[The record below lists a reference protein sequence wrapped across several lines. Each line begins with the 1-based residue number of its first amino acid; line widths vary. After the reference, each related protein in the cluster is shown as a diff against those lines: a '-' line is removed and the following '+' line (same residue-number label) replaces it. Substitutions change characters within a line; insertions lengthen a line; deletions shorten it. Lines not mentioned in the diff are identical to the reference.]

1 MSRMLFVNLP
11 VSDLTASIAFFS
23 GLGFSFDPAFTDQDA
38 TCMVISEQACVML
51 LRRDFFESFHR
62 RGTAR
67 PGDPL
72 EVMTAVSASSREDVD
87 ALCDRALATGATP
100 ASAPDDQGFMYGRS
114 FVDLDGH
121 LWEVIWMD
129 PAAAGAA

>member
-11 VSDLTASIAFFS
+11 VSDLDASIAFFGS
-23 GLGFSFDPAFTDQDA
+23 LGFAFNPAFTDRNA

-51 LRRDFFESFHR
+51 LQRDFFESFHR

-72 EVMTAVSASSREDVD
+72 EVLTAVSAASRDDVD
-87 ALCDRALATGATP
+87 ELCDRALAAGATP

-121 LWEVIWMD
+121 VWEVMWMD
-129 PAAAGAA
+129 PVAAAS

>member
-11 VSDLTASIAFFS
+11 VSDLAAATAFFR
-23 GLGFSFDPAFTDQDA
+23 GLGFAFNPAFTDDNA

-62 RGTAR
+62 RGTAQ

-72 EVMTAVSASSREDVD
+72 EVMTAVSAASREDVD
-87 ALCDRALATGATP
+87 ELCDRALSTGASP
-100 ASAPDDQGFMYGRS
+100 ASDPDDQGFMYGRS
-114 FVDLDGH
+114 FVDPDGH
-121 LWEVIWMD
+121 VWEVIWMD
-129 PAAAGAA
+129 PEAAGAA

>member
-11 VSDLTASIAFFS
+11 VRDLGASIAFFG
-23 GLGFSFDPAFTDQDA
+23 GLGFTFNPAFTDDNA

-51 LRRDFFESFHR
+51 LQRDFFDSFHR
-62 RGTAR
+62 RGTAQ

-72 EVMTAVSASSREDVD
+72 EVMTAVSADSREDVD
-87 ALCDRALATGATP
+87 DLCDRALASGATP

-114 FVDLDGH
+114 FVDPDGH
-121 LWEVIWMD
+121 VWEVMWMD
-129 PAAAGAA
+129 PVAAAAG

>member
-11 VSDLTASIAFFS
+11 VADLDASVAFF
-23 GLGFSFDPAFTDQDA
+23 GALGFTFNAAFTDRNA

-51 LRRDFFESFHR
+51 LQRDFFESFHR

-72 EVMTAVSASSREDVD
+72 EVLTAVSASSRADVD
-87 ALCDRALATGATP
+87 DVCDRALAAGAT
-100 ASAPDDQGFMYGRS
+100 SAGDPDDQVFMYGRS

-121 LWEVIWMD
+121 VWEVMWMD
-129 PAAAGAA
+129 PLAAAG

>member
-11 VSDLTASIAFFS
+11 VADLDASVAFFS
-23 GLGFSFDPAFTDQDA
+23 ALGFTFNPAFADRNA

-51 LRRDFFESFHR
+51 LQREFFESFHR

-72 EVMTAVSASSREDVD
+72 EVLTAVSATSRDDVD
-87 ALCDRALATGATP
+87 QVCDRALAAGAT
-100 ASAPDDQGFMYGRS
+100 SAGDPDDQGFMYGRS

-121 LWEVIWMD
+121 VWEVMWMD
-129 PAAAGAA
+129 PLAAAG

>member
-11 VSDLTASIAFFS
+11 VSDLAASTAFFR
-23 GLGFSFDPAFTDQDA
+23 GLGFTFNPAFTDDDA

-62 RGTAR
+62 RGTAQ

-87 ALCDRALATGATP
+87 DLCDRALATGATR
-100 ASAPDDQGFMYGRS
+100 ASDPDDQGFMYGRS
-114 FVDLDGH
+114 FVDPDGH
-121 LWEVIWMD
+121 VWEVIWMD
-129 PAAAGAA
+129 PEAAGAA

>member
-11 VSDLTASIAFFS
+11 VRDLAASTAFFR
-23 GLGFSFDPAFTDQDA
+23 GLGFAFNPAFTDDNA

-62 RGTAR
+62 RGTAQ

-72 EVMTAVSASSREDVD
+72 EVMTAVSAASRDDVD
-87 ALCDRALATGATP
+87 ALCDRALATGASP
-100 ASAPDDQGFMYGRS
+100 SSDPDDQGFMYGRS
-114 FVDLDGH
+114 FVDPDGH
-121 LWEVIWMD
+121 VWEVIWMD
-129 PAAAGAA
+129 PEAAGAA